1 MNPGDLVSVLYEST
15 RYHIVMEQQPR
26 DDRGFAER
34 MYKLLDLQDG
44 TIKHDVRYST
54 IKVVSSAESR

>member
-15 RYHIVMEQQPR
+15 RYYIVMEQQPR
-26 DDRGFAER
+26 DDRGFSER
-34 MYKLLDLQDG
+34 MYKLFDLQDG

-54 IKVVSSAESR
+54 IKVVSHAESR